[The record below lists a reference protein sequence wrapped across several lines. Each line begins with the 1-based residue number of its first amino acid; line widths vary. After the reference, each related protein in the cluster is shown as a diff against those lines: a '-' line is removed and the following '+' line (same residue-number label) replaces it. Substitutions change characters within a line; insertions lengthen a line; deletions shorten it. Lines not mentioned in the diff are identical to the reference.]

1 MSATIHN
8 NPVRNLSPKEWN
20 RFCRKNHIRKISLFG
35 SALRG
40 EMHAESDIDLLVEFI
55 PDREP
60 GLIDLAN
67 MEIELQERFGREVE
81 MRTPEDLSRFF
92 RDEVIASA
100 EVLYEEK

>member
-1 MSATIHN
+1 MSATIHS
-8 NPVRNLSPKEWN
+8 NPALNLSPKEWDI
-20 RFCRKNHIRKISLFG
+20 FCRKNFIRKLSLFG

-40 EMHAESDIDLLVEFI
+40 EMHAESDIDLLVEFL
-55 PDREP
+55 PGREP

-67 MEIELQERFGREVE
+67 MEFELKVHFGREVD

-100 EVLYEEK
+100 EVLYEEN

>member
-1 MSATIHN
+1 MSTTITR
-8 NPVRNLSPKEWN
+8 NPALNLTPKEWD

-40 EMHAESDIDLLVEFI
+40 DMHAESDIDLLVEFL

-67 MEIELQERFGREVE
+67 MEIELKERFGREVDI
-81 MRTPEDLSRFF
+81 RTPEDLSRFF